1 MAHANVDHGGCR
13 AAFHEAGQD
22 LNASERLAIA
32 RPENEMLEEP
42 LNTAEAWEAPV
53 TLSPRADLSL
63 TI

>member
-22 LNASERLAIA
+22 LNASERLAI
-32 RPENEMLEEP
+32 EMLEEP
-42 LNTAEAWEAPV
+42 LNTAEAWQAPV